1 MQYGIGSFYLEAC
14 RILSAL
20 DSSLISLILVAVVA
34 TGGIFLAV
42 VLGGLLS
49 GLMTLGAL
57 ELHFRAKIQEVA
69 LKKYFRLSQFNAKSV
84 PQPAQDNASL
94 ALADFLRGKYDKS
107 LHGRIGDY
115 SRQLSEL
122 EQKEKLVPTLAQ
134 MDAESLYRL
143 HYRQICGQL
152 ATVVSNEAMQREQ
165 GKHLSAFTPL
175 TDVLVFLS
183 LRRNPIL
190 SIQQHEPAP
199 AGTPPLP
206 PERPAQPIEKRAD
219 LDLALREID
228 GIQATLGSSLSK
240 ETFPY
245 VLTAWCI
252 VYALALIGTAISLP
266 FFTYSGSWFA
276 ASWTFVLHLLT
287 IFAAAATGIVL
298 ALGSAVFGAL
308 TFTWFDRVLASK

>member
-1 MQYGIGSFYLEAC
+1 VSI
-14 RILSAL
+14 L
-20 DSSLISLILVAVVA
+20 DSSLLSLIIVAVVA

-57 ELHFRAKIQEVA
+57 ELHFRARIQEVA
-69 LKKYFRLSQFNAKSV
+69 LKKYFRLSQFKAEPEPAAQSAQGK
-84 PQPAQDNASL
+84 PQSASL

-107 LHGRIGDY
+107 LHDRIGDY
-115 SRQLSEL
+115 SKQLMDL
-122 EQKEKLVPTLAQ
+122 AQKEDLVPTLAQ
-134 MDAESLYRL
+134 MDSESLYRL
-143 HYRQICGQL
+143 HYRQICGQF
-152 ATVVSNEAMQREQ
+152 ATVVSNEVMQQEQ
-165 GKHLSAFTPL
+165 GKHLSGFTPL

-190 SIQQHEPAP
+190 SILQREPAP
-199 AGTPPLP
+199 PGAAGVVPRPPV
-206 PERPAQPIEKRAD
+206 EKRAD

-245 VLTAWCI
+245 VLVAWCI
-252 VYALALIGTAISLP
+252 LYALALIGTAISLP

-276 ASWTFVLHLLT
+276 ASWTLVLHLLT
-287 IFAAAATGIVL
+287 IFAAAVTGIVL

-308 TFTWFDRVLASK
+308 TFTWFDRFLASK

>member
-1 MQYGIGSFYLEAC
+1 VSI
-14 RILSAL
+14 L
-20 DSSLISLILVAVVA
+20 DSSLLTLIIVAVVA

-57 ELHFRAKIQEVA
+57 ELHFRARIQEVA
-69 LKKYFRLSQFNAKSV
+69 LKTYFRLSQFKTE
-84 PQPAQDNASL
+84 PEPPAQSAPGKAHAAPL

-107 LHGRIGDY
+107 LHDRIGDY
-115 SRQLSEL
+115 SKQLMDL
-122 EQKEKLVPTLAQ
+122 AQKEELVPTLAQ
-134 MDAESLYRL
+134 MDSESLYRL

-152 ATVVSNEAMQREQ
+152 ATVVGNEAMQQQ
-165 GKHLSAFTPL
+165 GKHLPAFTPL

-190 SIQQHEPAP
+190 SILQRDPAP
-199 AGTPPLP
+199 PGAGSPP
-206 PERPAQPIEKRAD
+206 PAETRAD

-228 GIQATLGSSLSK
+228 GIQATLGSSLNK

-245 VLTAWCI
+245 VLMAWI
-252 VYALALIGTAISLP
+252 ILYALALVGTAISLP

-287 IFAAAATGIVL
+287 IFAAIVTGIVL

-308 TFTWFDRVLASK
+308 TFTWFDRALASK